1 MARFS
6 SSVVAAAANVGGQSP
21 RRGRFWHPG
30 SYKICS
36 SFFQKLAMRAINH
49 QDMECEHGET
59 NWWRV
64 LWYLKTFCH
73 GHINPKTNISYLFLF
88 QFSQTGGLK
97 NWFLDRKSWHLRD
110 DLLLSID
117 TRDSPPSYVSWFQ
130 KPTNYSWRYLASILV
145 LFWLV
150 VSNMNFL
157 GKLFP
162 TYLAFMIFHGTSCH
176 RTCFCT
182 ATAGSFHWRHRSRC
196 WEWRVFRE
204 KTVWRW
210 CSHLHDVTISLLPI
224 I

>member
-59 NWWRV
+59 NWWRA

-73 GHINPKTNISYLFLF
+73 GHINPPKKTYHIYSY
-88 QFSQTGGLK
+88 FSLAKQVVLY
-97 NWFLDRKSWHLRD
+97 WFLDRKSWHLKRRD

-117 TRDSPPSYVSWFQ
+117 TRDSPPRLCFLVSKAYELQ
-130 KPTNYSWRYLASILV
+130 LEISSVNPSPILV
-145 LFWLV
+145 GGFKHE
-150 VSNMNFL
+150 FL
-157 GKLFP
+157 G
-162 TYLAFMIFHGTSCH
+162 
-176 RTCFCT
+176 
-182 ATAGSFHWRHRSRC
+182 
-196 WEWRVFRE
+196 
-204 KTVWRW
+204 
-210 CSHLHDVTISLLPI
+210 
-224 I
+224 

>member
-117 TRDSPPSYVSWFQ
+117 TRDSPPQLCFLVSKAYELQ
-130 KPTNYSWRYLASILV
+130 LEISSVNPSTVLV
-145 LFWLV
+145 GGFKHE
-150 VSNMNFL
+150 FL
-157 GKLFP
+157 G
-162 TYLAFMIFHGTSCH
+162 
-176 RTCFCT
+176 
-182 ATAGSFHWRHRSRC
+182 
-196 WEWRVFRE
+196 
-204 KTVWRW
+204 
-210 CSHLHDVTISLLPI
+210 
-224 I
+224 

>member
-36 SFFQKLAMRAINH
+36 SFFP
-49 QDMECEHGET
+49 ET
-59 NWWRV
+59 CDASNQPSRYGMWAWGNQLVKSTLILNLLPRT
-64 LWYLKTFCH
+64 YQ
-73 GHINPKTNISYLFLF
+73 PQKTNISYLFIF

-117 TRDSPPSYVSWFQ
+117 TRDSPPPCFLVS
-130 KPTNYSWRYLASILV
+130 KAYDSWRYLASILV

-196 WEWRVFRE
+196 WEWPLFRE

-210 CSHLHDVTISLLPI
+210 CWHLHDVTIGLLPI

>member
-73 GHINPKTNISYLFLF
+73 DISTPKKNISYLFLF
-88 QFSQTGGLK
+88 QFSQTGG
-97 NWFLDRKSWHLRD
+97 F
-110 DLLLSID
+110 
-117 TRDSPPSYVSWFQ
+117 
-130 KPTNYSWRYLASILV
+130 ILV
-145 LFWLV
+145 SGSKIMAPQTAGWFAAQHRHQRLTPRLCFLV
-150 VSNMNFL
+150 SKAYELQLEISSVNPSPILVGGFKHEFL
-157 GKLFP
+157 G
-162 TYLAFMIFHGTSCH
+162 
-176 RTCFCT
+176 
-182 ATAGSFHWRHRSRC
+182 
-196 WEWRVFRE
+196 
-204 KTVWRW
+204 
-210 CSHLHDVTISLLPI
+210 
-224 I
+224 